1 MFQLLDRDSGGR
13 SQYPIDISEDLK
25 LYLSQEIFNNKNI
38 SDDLLKEI
46 KSILTNG
53 LVFPENL
60 FIWATMNNADQG
72 VMPLDTTFKRRW
84 SFKYFSI
91 DQAVDEDIFETFCK
105 VNLPNNQQIQWNDI
119 RVFINDLLSQL
130 NVPEDKLLGPYFIS
144 KNTNFF

>member
-1 MFQLLDRDSGGR
+1 MGDYEQCR
-13 SQYPIDISEDLK
+13 SRCY
-25 LYLSQEIFNNKNI
+25 
-38 SDDLLKEI
+38 
-46 KSILTNG
+46 
-53 LVFPENL
+53 
-60 FIWATMNNADQG
+60 ATRHR
-72 VMPLDTTFKRRW
+72 FKRRW

>member
-72 VMPLDTTFKRRW
+72 VMPLDT
-84 SFKYFSI
+84 
-91 DQAVDEDIFETFCK
+91 D
-105 VNLPNNQQIQWNDI
+105 
-119 RVFINDLLSQL
+119 L
-130 NVPEDKLLGPYFIS
+130 NVDGVSNIFL
-144 KNTNFF
+144 

>member
-1 MFQLLDRDSGGR
+1 M
-13 SQYPIDISEDLK
+13 
-25 LYLSQEIFNNKNI
+25 
-38 SDDLLKEI
+38 KEI

-72 VMPLDTTFKRRW
+72 VMPLDRFKRRW

-144 KNTNFF
+144 KKY